1 MADSR
6 KTIFHAYAIVP
17 LLAICLAHALVWLS
31 TKSLADFSRAFDVT
45 LGIDA
50 LFPLRPEWVI
60 IYVATFLF
68 WGLGRAAVLPLRR
81 GRRHRRPH
89 MRRHFPRL
97 PELHPAPRA
106 RPLRGRLYLG
116 SVGRVFVRYADKLL
130 PVDALPVRLPR
141 VPSVAAHA
149 KRTAAL

>member
-68 WGLGRAAVLPLRR
+68 WGLGLLLIASQDEQLCCRFAAGAVI
-81 GRRHRRPH
+81 
-89 MRRHFPRL
+89 
-97 PELHPAPRA
+97 
-106 RPLRGRLYLG
+106 
-116 SVGRVFVRYADKLL
+116 ADLSL
-130 PVDALPVRLPR
+130 I
-141 VPSVAAHA
+141 HI
-149 KRTAAL
+149 